1 MRKGTPNVPLSVV
14 KEMVR
19 SGKVKTTLTA
29 TQGALE
35 LGFPAPVLPL
45 MCKVVCCW
53 TRVIFIKV

>member
-19 SGKVKTTLTA
+19 SGKVKTTFTA

-45 MCKVVCCW
+45 KLFCCW